1 MFPATVCSSISL
13 RWSEEDILEVV
24 RSINIS
30 SLQDENPVTRP
41 SLKKNKKLDLGIPEE
56 DSHMNLSYV
65 LLLAFLIGVIG
76 GLRTMTAPA
85 VVAWAAN
92 RHWLNLDNSPL
103 ALIGSLGAVLV
114 FTLGA
119 LGELVIDKLPSTP
132 NRTRLLGLVGR
143 SVLGGLSGAAVAV
156 AGAQSIALGIVA
168 GVAGAIAGA
177 FAGYEVRKRL
187 VRALKVPD
195 FVIALLEDAV
205 AIGGGLLIVSRF

>member
-1 MFPATVCSSISL
+1 MGSS
-13 RWSEEDILEVV
+13 
-24 RSINIS
+24 
-30 SLQDENPVTRP
+30 
-41 SLKKNKKLDLGIPEE
+41 G
-56 DSHMNLSYV
+56 
-65 LLLAFLIGVIG
+65 
-76 GLRTMTAPA
+76 A
-85 VVAWAAN
+85 VV
-92 RHWLNLDNSPL
+92 
-103 ALIGSLGAVLV
+103 V

-156 AGAQSIALGIVA
+156 AGAQSIALGIVP
-168 GVAGAIAGA
+168 GVAGA